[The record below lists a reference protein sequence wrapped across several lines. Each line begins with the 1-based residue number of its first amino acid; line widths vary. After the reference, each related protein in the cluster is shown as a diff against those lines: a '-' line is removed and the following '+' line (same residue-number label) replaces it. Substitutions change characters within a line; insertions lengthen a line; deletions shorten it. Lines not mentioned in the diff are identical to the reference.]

1 MTSAIESAI
10 TCSATA
16 ASSATVFGRADS
28 AAPHSRSFADI
39 CASQLSPPLSQGNNA
54 SSTTSGVIRSQKPI
68 GLAMPAGQLGT
79 RSSIK
84 NSAPSGLTAGLSPFL
99 PALAPVAAPPN
110 TLPDTATQKPSTGL
124 SSSSM
129 AEASANTGLA
139 GTLPDFAELLPT
151 PELWASAP
159 LSGVSPA
166 AGGPMTADQRS
177 GRSAATQADLPGL
190 SHPEEDAQ
198 SATVSAT
205 NSRGLTP
212 TVVSTP
218 QAWESIPKTAV
229 AGSSAAVRVASFQT
243 ADSPAG
249 ANASASPTSPARSDS
264 LPSADSTL
272 AEAIPFQAAA
282 TAQTD
287 SDGVAQVVPADAEGL
302 SIPSTT
308 PDDAEA
314 ESVFSSAFFS
324 PLVQPTEPQ
333 QRSVNPPTSATSST
347 SQPTPS
353 ATQNLASA
361 LRPLVNNPMAA
372 PAFELRQ
379 TVPQSDSLPTTQS
392 SNQHT
397 GPSVISRSSP
407 SANGSEQEKSN
418 AGSNSLPTTPA
429 EAAAPP
435 LTAMPTPA
443 AMSATKLNNSQ
454 SGSSSIETPDPHK
467 APLAVSGPTATS
479 PAASSQPPSLAL
491 VDPATQGTTSQH
503 ATPSST
509 DRSDPAGSPVTIAN
523 LPASGELPVTQT
535 TGPVQLAQIVNKA
548 AQAEMRIGM
557 NTSAFGNV
565 EVRTVVHAN
574 EVGVLIGSEKGDL
587 RSLLANELPNIANT
601 LQQQNL
607 RLNQVNFHQG
617 LAFSNN
623 MHSGGGDSQART
635 FVPRSAPSLLPPSII
650 REGETLEPGETS
662 IVRPLTGSLSILA

>member
-1 MTSAIESAI
+1 
-10 TCSATA
+10 
-16 ASSATVFGRADS
+16 
-28 AAPHSRSFADI
+28 
-39 CASQLSPPLSQGNNA
+39 
-54 SSTTSGVIRSQKPI
+54 
-68 GLAMPAGQLGT
+68 MPAGQLGT

-129 AEASANTGLA
+129 AAASANTGLA
-139 GTLPDFAELLPT
+139 DASGCSPIPPGTLPDFAELLPT

-272 AEAIPFQAAA
+272 AEAIPFRAAA

-287 SDGVAQVVPADAEGL
+287 SDGVAQVVPADAEGQ
-302 SIPSTT
+302 SVPSTT
-308 PDDAEA
+308 PDDAVA
-314 ESVFSSAFFS
+314 ESVFSSALFS
-324 PLVQPTEPQ
+324 PPVQPTEPQ

-361 LRPLVNNPMAA
+361 LRTLVNNPMAA

-379 TVPQSDSLPTTQS
+379 TVPQTDSLSLPTTQS

-418 AGSNSLPTTPA
+418 AGSNSWPTTPA
-429 EAAAPP
+429 EAPAPP
-435 LTAMPTPA
+435 VTAMPTTA

-479 PAASSQPPSLAL
+479 PAASFPPPSLAL
-491 VDPATQGTTSQH
+491 VDPVTQGTTSQH

-509 DRSDPAGSPVTIAN
+509 DRSDPAGSPATIAN

-548 AQAEMRIGM
+548 AQSEMRIGM

-587 RSLLANELPNIANT
+587 RSLLANELPNIADT

-617 LAFSNN
+617 LTFSNN

-635 FVPRSAPSLLPPSII
+635 FVPRSAPSSLPPSII